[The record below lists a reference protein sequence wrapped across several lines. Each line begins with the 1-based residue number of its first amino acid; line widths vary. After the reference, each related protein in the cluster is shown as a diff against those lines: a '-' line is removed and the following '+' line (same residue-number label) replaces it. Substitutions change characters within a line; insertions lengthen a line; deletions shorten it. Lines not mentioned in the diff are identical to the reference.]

1 MKLTC
6 VAIDD
11 EPLALELISQ
21 YLQQFPEFELTATFD
36 DAIEGANFLQKN
48 AIDLLLID
56 ISMPDITGLEL
67 VASLKQKPMVIF
79 TTAHKKFALEGFEL
93 DAIDYLLKPIAIE
106 RFSKALAKAAHFAG
120 LKEET
125 PQYLFVRAEYKIIKI
140 DLNDILYIESLVDYV
155 KIYVMTSSKP
165 ILTLMT
171 LKAMLEKLPANQF
184 SRIHRSYVVSN
195 KKVKSVLKK
204 EVELHTGQLLPVS
217 NSYSAFIENW
227 LMK

>member
-6 VAIDD
+6 VAVDD

-21 YLQQFPEFELTATFD
+21 YLQQFPEFELIATFE

-48 AIDLLLID
+48 TIDLLLID

-120 LKEET
+120 LKEEI

-140 DLNDILYIESLVDYV
+140 DFNDILYIESLVDYV

-171 LKAMLEKLPANQF
+171 LKAILEKLPSNQF
-184 SRIHRSYVVSN
+184 SRIHRSYIVAN

-217 NSYSAFIENW
+217 NSYSTFIENW